1 MKTIPI
7 VNLFILLLPIVAVMW
22 FYWKWVGRQTELG
35 IAVVR
40 MALQLIL
47 VGYALE
53 FIFKQ
58 NTSVWGVG
66 VVAFMIVVSSWI
78 ALRVMERKTVAGYL
92 EILAAVL
99 IGGGIN
105 LVLVVFGVIQ
115 LHPWYELKFLIP
127 IAGMVFSN
135 GMNALSLGIER
146 FEKEMNL
153 SNDFVKSRNNA
164 FRASMIPQVNTL
176 LAVGLVA
183 LPGMMTGQI
192 LSGVSPLIAV
202 RYQIMVMAML
212 LGTAG
217 LTLVVYFLIRE
228 KSIRSRSQPGEP
240 SRQATPAG
248 AVSTPGHHRA

>member
-7 VNLFILLLPIVAVMW
+7 VNLFILLLPVAVVTW
-22 FYWKWVGRQTELG
+22 FYWKWVGRQTELL

-53 FIFKQ
+53 FIFDQ
-58 NTSVWGVG
+58 NTSIWGLG
-66 VVAFMIVVSSWI
+66 VVGFMVVVSSWI
-78 ALRVMERKTVAGYL
+78 ALRVVEKKTIAGYL

-99 IGGGIN
+99 TGGGVN
-105 LVLVVFGVIQ
+105 LVLVIFGVIQ
-115 LHPWYELKFLIP
+115 LDPWYELKFLIP

-135 GMNALSLGIER
+135 GMNVLSLGIER
-146 FEKEMNL
+146 FEKEL
-153 SNDFVKSRNNA
+153 DASKDFVQSRNSA

-192 LSGVSPLIAV
+192 LSGVSPLMAV

-217 LTLVVYFLIRE
+217 ITLVVYFLIRQRRITDN
-228 KSIRSRSQPGEP
+228 SASG
-240 SRQATPAG
+240 
-248 AVSTPGHHRA
+248 

>member
-7 VNLFILLLPIVAVMW
+7 ENLFILLLPIAAVTW
-22 FYWKWVGRQTELG
+22 FYWKWVGKQTELL

-53 FIFKQ
+53 FIFNQ
-58 NTSVWGVG
+58 NTSLWGLG
-66 VVAFMIVVSSWI
+66 VVSFMVVVSSWI
-78 ALRVMERKTVAGYL
+78 ALRVVENKTFRGYL
-92 EILAAVL
+92 EILAAVFV
-99 IGGGIN
+99 GGGIN
-105 LVLVVFGVIQ
+105 LVLVIFGVIQ
-115 LHPWYELKFLIP
+115 LDPWYELKFLIP

-135 GMNALSLGIER
+135 GMNALSIGIER
-146 FEKEMNL
+146 FDKEL
-153 SNDFVKSRNNA
+153 KTSNDFIQSRNNA
-164 FRASMIPQVNTL
+164 FRVSMIPQVNAL

-217 LTLVVYFLIRE
+217 LTLVAYFLIHR
-228 KSIRSRSQPGEP
+228 RSAE
-240 SRQATPAG
+240 
-248 AVSTPGHHRA
+248 AV

>member
-7 VNLFILLLPIVAVMW
+7 ENLFILLLPIAAVTW
-22 FYWKWVGRQTELG
+22 FYWKWVGRQTELS

-53 FIFKQ
+53 FIFDQ
-58 NTSVWGVG
+58 NTSVWGIG
-66 VVAFMIVVSSWI
+66 VVAFMVVVSSWI
-78 ALRVMERKTVAGYL
+78 ALRVVEKKSLAGYL
-92 EILAAVL
+92 EILGAVL
-99 IGGGIN
+99 VGGGIN
-105 LVLVVFGVIQ
+105 LALVVFGVLQ
-115 LHPWYELKFLIP
+115 LDPWYELKFLIP

-146 FEKEMNL
+146 FDKEMNTT
-153 SNDFVKSRNNA
+153 NDFMKSRDIA
-164 FRASMIPQVNTL
+164 FRASMIPQINAL

-192 LSGVSPLIAV
+192 LSGISPLIAV

-217 LTLVVYFLIRE
+217 LTLVVYFLIRQ
-228 KSIRSRSQPGEP
+228 KSISSAPSRS
-240 SRQATPAG
+240 
-248 AVSTPGHHRA
+248 

>member
-7 VNLFILLLPIVAVMW
+7 ANLFILLLPVLAVGW
-22 FYWKWVGRQTELG
+22 FYWKWVGKQGELAV
-35 IAVVR
+35 AVVR
-40 MALQLIL
+40 MALQLLL

-53 FIFKQ
+53 FIFSRK
-58 NTSVWGVG
+58 TSLWGIV

-78 ALRVMERKTVAGYL
+78 ALRVVEKKTVRGYL

-99 IGGGIN
+99 VGGGIN
-105 LVLVVFGVIQ
+105 LVLVIFAVIR
-115 LHPWYELKFLIP
+115 LDPWYELKFLIP

-146 FEKEMNL
+146 FEQELKNSGE
-153 SNDFVKSRNNA
+153 FVPSRNTA
-164 FRASMIPQVNTL
+164 FRTALIPQVNTL

-192 LSGVSPLIAV
+192 LSGISPLIAV

-217 LTLVVYFLIRE
+217 LTLAVYFLIRE
-228 KSIRSRSQPGEP
+228 RTITHPPRVK
-240 SRQATPAG
+240 
-248 AVSTPGHHRA
+248 